1 MLVYQRVNPIK
12 PPFCWLNPIKTTI
25 KPPFSYGVVATCRPS
40 ATWRSSW
47 RRCDRSTATTVCA
60 PQRRCSTN
68 RGIPRFDTSHGLE
81 RRLEKL
87 RGKHRWF
94 LRWKVGKVGWFLLM
108 NLVCFGLMWC
118 DLGWW
123 ILIDLFWLVA
133 FIHFLFKVVDIYW
146 LFFLIPLFLGGWM
159 PAQPV
164 AGVTGLRRL
173 EHNPRDY
180 WNALGT
186 VLGMLKISDHG
197 DSTNLMIKMSSPM
210 TRIVRLGL

>member
-1 MLVYQRVNPIK
+1 
-12 PPFCWLNPIKTTI
+12 
-25 KPPFSYGVVATCRPS
+25 
-40 ATWRSSW
+40 
-47 RRCDRSTATTVCA
+47 
-60 PQRRCSTN
+60 
-68 RGIPRFDTSHGLE
+68 
-81 RRLEKL
+81 
-87 RGKHRWF
+87 
-94 LRWKVGKVGWFLLM
+94 
-108 NLVCFGLMWC
+108 
-118 DLGWW
+118 
-123 ILIDLFWLVA
+123 
-133 FIHFLFKVVDIYW
+133 
-146 LFFLIPLFLGGWM
+146 M